1 MKYHYKM
8 IFFLNLFKNLYFKYK
23 FLAILSKP
31 YRCVISY
38 FSKDFPY
45 LIRDIDSYNNLYTK
59 DILSIIPDNNFY
71 SIKTILQA
79 LNISSDEVFC
89 EHGLYFGEY
98 FQERL
103 KNSWIKSVVSFSD
116 FRGEVISS
124 NNKNK
129 ILIGPYIHYVKP
141 IEDHYFDEEYFLVM
155 ITHSAKG
162 IKLKQ
167 NYNLNNYIMSLEKK
181 FGIKSLLLIHPNDFN
196 TVKGYNLNYTT
207 CGLME
212 DKYFLNR
219 LKRLI
224 LDSKFVVTDFIGT
237 HIGYITF
244 LNKKIFAI
252 KKSFIYEGSKE
263 NFKKEFGERILTDLY
278 ISQIS
283 KLENEIKYDEFIES
297 DIFHQLVSEY
307 WGFKHIKSSL

>member
-1 MKYHYKM
+1 MTG
-8 IFFLNLFKNLYFKYK
+8 FFSKLFKNLYFKNK
-23 FLAILSKP
+23 NIALLSKP
-31 YRCVISY
+31 YRY
-38 FSKDFPY
+38 FINYLSKDFPY
-45 LIRDIDSYNNLYTK
+45 LIRDINSYNKLYIK

-71 SIKTILQA
+71 SIRTILQN
-79 LNISSDEVFC
+79 LNISIDEVYC
-89 EHGLYFGEY
+89 EHGLYFGNY
-98 FQERL
+98 FPEKL
-103 KNSWIKSVVSFSD
+103 KNSWIKDVVTFSE
-116 FRGEVISS
+116 FRGEVIRS
-124 NNKNK
+124 NKKNA
-129 ILIGPYIHYVKP
+129 ILLGPYIHYVEP

-167 NYNLNNYIMSLEKK
+167 NYNLNKHVLSLEKK

-252 KKSFIYEGSKE
+252 KKSFTYEGSKE
-263 NFKKEFGERILTDLY
+263 NFKNEFGERILTDLY

-297 DIFHQLVSEY
+297 DIFYQLVSEY